1 MFPIAHN
8 RLDDF
13 TEEDRQI
20 LDDEVNHKWKQ
31 TGMLYYVSVTYI
43 STCHGTDF
51 PLQMVVMSSLA
62 AAVQGMDEAVI
73 NGAQIIYPTQF
84 GIGDSTSSEYLSSN
98 IQVA

>member
-1 MFPIAHN
+1 METN
-8 RLDDF
+8 RNALLCQRDLHF
-13 TEEDRQI
+13 A
-20 LDDEVNHKWKQ
+20 
-31 TGMLYYVSVTYI
+31 
-43 STCHGTDF
+43 CHRTNL